1 MLGLFE
7 ALAAIETEGVAPMA
21 HPGDPDLRLRA
32 DDPTEPD
39 RRDDYQRGAPAVA
52 QGLYLVP
59 RVIE

>member
-1 MLGLFE
+1 
-7 ALAAIETEGVAPMA
+7 MA

-32 DDPTEPD
+32 DTPTEPD

>member
-1 MLGLFE
+1 
-7 ALAAIETEGVAPMA
+7 MA